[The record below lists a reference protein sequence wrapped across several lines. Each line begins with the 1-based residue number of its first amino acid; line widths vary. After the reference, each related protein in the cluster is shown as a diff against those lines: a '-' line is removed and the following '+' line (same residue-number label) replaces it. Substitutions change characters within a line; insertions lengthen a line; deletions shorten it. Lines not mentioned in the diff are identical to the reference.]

1 METEECWRAKGR
13 DREVEQS
20 ILACYTLHCKRTVKW
35 APFRAFVWRWW
46 RASIE
51 FEPRIEV
58 EVTFP
63 HFLVF
68 YPLGIGFVFVSFSPN
83 TFDVSGRCDDNYN
96 CCSLKTG
103 SGLYICMF
111 GHIKC
116 MICFNNFFASICG
129 FLYHSRS
136 LSFTCTHTH
145 THTLSRIHSFFATSQ
160 KFDYFTRDLAAPLII
175 LLWAVLFQIVHI
187 LCTFDEFQ
195 CVSRSQF
202 LQRKKIIFSFFWLGG
217 KNDFNHNKNAGQSG
231 PYVFATEFGELILI
245 FGKSIENHFLSH
257 ETSIQ

>member
-1 METEECWRAKGR
+1 METKECWRAKGR

-35 APFRAFVWRWW
+35 APFWAFVWRWW

-68 YPLGIGFVFVSFSPN
+68 YPLGIGFVFVSFSSN

-136 LSFTCTHTH
+136 LSFTCTHT
-145 THTLSRIHSFFATSQ
+145 LSRIHSFVCHIAKIRLFYEGFGRPTHNIVMSCAFPNCSYFVYVWWISMCFSIPISSTQ
-160 KFDYFTRDLAAPLII
+160 EDYI
-175 LLWAVLFQIVHI
+175 L
-187 LCTFDEFQ
+187 
-195 CVSRSQF
+195 
-202 LQRKKIIFSFFWLGG
+202 FFWLGG